1 MTNDERL
8 PNAFQRFLV
17 ASVLPM
23 PDIDVGIEDSPGHV
37 LRALQ
42 AARLQDSLRF
52 PHELP
57 ELFHCQ
63 GAFHRYP
70 DHLALGPE
78 SKHLFGASK
87 EPLVHVEGLS
97 RQLLLPHAVSYLCI
111 HSSIY
116 QHTMH
121 ESRMETPAT

>member
-23 PDIDVGIEDSPGHV
+23 PDIDIGIEDSPGHV

-52 PHELP
+52 
-57 ELFHCQ
+57 
-63 GAFHRYP
+63 P

-116 QHTMH
+116 QHTMQ